1 VFFFIGNLR
10 VSPRR
15 GLGSCSVKGSRS
27 GYTHGSVVHKLY
39 PRNLLPS
46 ESSLENDVLNLSKHY
61 VEFCS
66 RDDAWDLYSEMATTE
81 AEFSSQI
88 DQLNSGTSNIGQEFS
103 KDSKIRRAI
112 EQYAVDKAITHFTS
126 VGWRVDPSPQK
137 NRPYDLLCEWNGTA
151 LHVEVKGAEGSGEK
165 VKITRGEAKHAQAN
179 PGRAVLFVLSDIRVQ
194 PGPNG
199 ALNGGT
205 ERVLQPWNLHRATL
219 IPISYEHSLRY
230 PAT

>member
-1 VFFFIGNLR
+1 M
-10 VSPRR
+10 
-15 GLGSCSVKGSRS
+15 

-88 DQLNSGTSNIGQEFS
+88 DQLNSGTSNIGQGFS

-151 LHVEVKGAEGSGEK
+151 LHVEVKGTVGTGEK
-165 VKITRGEAKHAQAN
+165 VIITRGEAKHAQAN
-179 PGRAVLFVLSDIRVQ
+179 PERAVLFVLSDIRVQ
-194 PGPNG
+194 PGPDG
-199 ALNGGT
+199 APKLSGGT
-205 ERVLQPWNLHRATL
+205 ERILQPWDLHVATL
-219 IPISYEHSLRY
+219 IPISYEHSPRY
-230 PAT
+230 PVT